1 MTVNS
6 EKLSPLDHFLVKI
19 PKKFKD
25 TIEIA
30 GQSMYLESKFNEFE
44 NRYCYGEVV
53 AIPSKH
59 ETPVQVEDT
68 LYFHHHVVM
77 DKNADV
83 GNDVYVVKY
92 SPSGG
97 HSTQAYAYKRDGE
110 IKLFSDWVLVDIDK
124 DDEYATGTGIILL
137 SKPVKTR
144 MATVLYDSDVLA
156 ENGIYKGDRVCYSIN
171 ADYEMDFDGLKV
183 YRMRIEDILYVEQGE
198 RE

>member
-30 GQSMYLESKFNEFE
+30 GQSMYLETKFNEFE

-59 ETPVQVEDT
+59 ETPVQVGDT

-77 DKNADV
+77 DKNASIGD
-83 GNDVYVVKY
+83 DVYIVKY
-92 SPSGG
+92 SSQGG
-97 HSTQAYAYKRDGE
+97 HSTQAYAYSRGE
-110 IKLFSDWVLVDIDK
+110 ETKLFSDWVFVDIDK
-124 DDEYATGTGIILL
+124 DGESKTDSGIILL
-137 SKPVKTR
+137 SAPVKSR

-156 ENGIYKGDRVCYSIN
+156 ENGIYKGDRICYSIN
-171 ADYEMDFDGLKV
+171 ADYEMEFEGKTV
-183 YRMRIEDILYVEQGE
+183 YRMRIDDILYVEE
-198 RE
+198 KEL